1 METAAVR
8 RANRPPDGLPILLTL
23 VEAFEGPLM
32 RNQGCFL
39 LLEHLPDG
47 PLLELGMP
55 GRFGVG
61 DDALL

>member
-8 RANRPPDGLPILLTL
+8 RGNRLLDGFLPLLTL

-32 RNQGCFL
+32 RNQGRFL